1 MLPKWW
7 LQSMKHTV
15 FLSLFGR
22 FLGPGPWA
30 KKCDLWGQVRGRK
43 IGGTNRGGRDDSAV
57 LTLPRG
63 PKSLASSGTRS
74 RGKAST
80 SAASRGSAVHSS
92 SDLCRTCSA
101 PKSRRRAVVSFKWNQ
116 PQQKTE
122 FRRFVRPKS
131 APAFLIGRSH
141 IYPRASPLPPAPHL
155 GVGS

>member
-1 MLPKWW
+1 MWFWKPQKCPPRLTQHAP
-7 LQSMKHTV
+7 QMVVAEHEQNV
-15 FLSLFGR
+15 FLLLFGR
-22 FLGPGPWA
+22 FLGPGPRA
-30 KKCDLWGQVRGRK
+30 KNCDLWGQVRGRK

-116 PQQKTE
+116 LPKTNNLGD
-122 FRRFVRPKS
+122 FFVQS
-131 APAFLIGRSH
+131 
-141 IYPRASPLPPAPHL
+141 PRQPF
-155 GVGS
+155 